1 MYYKQKCKQVK
12 TNKGGCEKVPL
23 YKPKCKQVPKQKC
36 KTTYTERCET
46 KYKEIKRY
54 KNTKRCVWPAPRP
67 DRYCLEIFILIID
80 TWIESNISY
89 DTTYSD
95 NENLK
100 SNKLRLCRTFII
112 GEQR

>member
-1 MYYKQKCKQVK
+1 MYYKQKCKQVE

-67 DRYCLEIFILIID
+67 DKYCL
-80 TWIESNISY
+80 
-89 DTTYSD
+89 
-95 NENLK
+95 
-100 SNKLRLCRTFII
+100 
-112 GEQR
+112 